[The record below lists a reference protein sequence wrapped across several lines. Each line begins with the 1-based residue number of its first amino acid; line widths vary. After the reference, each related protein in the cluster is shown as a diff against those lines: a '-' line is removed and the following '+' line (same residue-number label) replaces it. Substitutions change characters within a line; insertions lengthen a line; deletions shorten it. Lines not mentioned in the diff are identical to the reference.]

1 MINNL
6 IISLIGIVILS
17 FAVVIYNYV
26 NELPSN
32 VDNFE
37 LNEFL
42 ILKEREQNLKKDI
55 LTSKRFQAA
64 ALAQELK
71 GIGRNIELF
80 DENIY
85 RLQTRKDS
93 ELLTLGYTKNQIS
106 CIRTFDETDEMRA
119 KVAAVLTGELSLNQR
134 HRKHSTN
141 KCMVKVVMNFSWKG
155 VPGIAMEDAFTIE
168 GVARVNQ
175 INIVKAESNLTY
187 ADIVDGQIK
196 SHKWLEDVRNT
207 QEGTAISYAVP
218 LKKAFGQSLQSAVI
232 KKGTL
237 SYFVEANEN
246 IIPMDAVTTYSH
258 KYMEA
263 EGGINFSWTT
273 AETYED
279 MALYP
284 LCNVDVSHKYQ
295 S

>member
-6 IISLIGIVILS
+6 ILSLIGIMILS

-42 ILKEREQNLKKDI
+42 ILKERERNLKKDI
-55 LTSKRFQAA
+55 LTSKRFQTP

-80 DENIY
+80 DENVY
-85 RLQTRKDS
+85 RLQTRKDAD
-93 ELLTLGYTKNQIS
+93 LLALGYTKNQIS
-106 CIRTFDETDEMRA
+106 GIRLFDETDEMRE

-141 KCMVKVVMNFSWKG
+141 KCMVKVVMNFNWKG
-155 VPGIAMEDAFTIE
+155 VPGIALEDAFTIE
-168 GVARVNQ
+168 GIARINQ

-187 ADIVDGQIK
+187 ANIIDGQVK
-196 SHKWLEDVRNT
+196 SENWIEDVRNT
-207 QEGTAISYAVP
+207 QEGTSISYAVP
-218 LKKAFGQSLQSAVI
+218 LNRHFENALQSATI

-237 SYFVEANEN
+237 TYFVEANEN

>member
-6 IISLIGIVILS
+6 ILSLIGIMILS

-42 ILKEREQNLKKDI
+42 ILKERERNLKKDI
-55 LTSKRFQAA
+55 LTSKRFQTP

-80 DENIY
+80 DENVY

-93 ELLTLGYTKNQIS
+93 DLLAIGYTKNQIS
-106 CIRTFDETDEMRA
+106 GIRLFDETDEMRE

-155 VPGIAMEDAFTIE
+155 VPGIALEDAFTIE
-168 GVARVNQ
+168 GIARINQ

-187 ADIVDGQIK
+187 ANILDGQIK
-196 SHKWLEDVRNT
+196 SENWIEDVRNT
-207 QEGTAISYAVP
+207 QEGTSISYAVP
-218 LKKAFGQSLQSAVI
+218 LNRHFENALQSATI

-237 SYFVEANEN
+237 TYFVEANEN